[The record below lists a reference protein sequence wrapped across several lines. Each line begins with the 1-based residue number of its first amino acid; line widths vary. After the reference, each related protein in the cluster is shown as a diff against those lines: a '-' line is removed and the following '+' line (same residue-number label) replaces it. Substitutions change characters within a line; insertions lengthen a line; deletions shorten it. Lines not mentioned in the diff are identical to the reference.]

1 MTKSGKYYA
10 PPDGTLE
17 SFQEFI
23 STQLPTNDLTEIFGM
38 HGNADITSAINDTNE
53 LLGTVLSLMP
63 RSAGAAG
70 QSQEEFLNEKAKEI
84 LDKIPAE
91 FDTYEAGKKHPINYN
106 ESMNTVLSQELLRFN
121 KLINKV
127 KLSLV
132 NIGKAIKGEVV
143 MNAELEEV
151 GNAMFDNLV
160 PASWG
165 SVSYPSLKP
174 LSSWVI
180 DFIKRLEFI

>member
-1 MTKSGKYYA
+1 M
-10 PPDGTLE
+10 
-17 SFQEFI
+17 
-23 STQLPTNDLTEIFGM
+23 
-38 HGNADITSAINDTNE
+38 
-53 LLGTVLSLMP
+53 
-63 RSAGAAG
+63 
-70 QSQEEFLNEKAKEI
+70 NEKAKEI

-121 KLINKV
+121 KLISKV
-127 KLSLV
+127 KLSLI

-160 PASWG
+160 PVSWG
-165 SVSYPSLKP
+165 AVSYPSLKP

-180 DFIKRLEFI
+180 DFIKRLEFIQDWIDKGAPASFWISGFFFTQSFLTGAKQNFSRKH